1 MLTIQG
7 AGVSSGVAIG
17 PLRFFKRNSQAV
29 ARRRCAQRPL
39 IASPPAWVVFTIR
52 TIPRFCA

>member
-7 AGVSSGVAIG
+7 TGVSSGVAIG

-29 ARRRCAQRPL
+29 ARR
-39 IASPPAWVVFTIR
+39 
-52 TIPRFCA
+52 